1 MADPE
6 NTPQRKDRLHIIS
19 VTSRVM
25 ANFVFEFVTFVTVST
40 RVGLAK
46 DK

>member
-1 MADPE
+1 MADPK
-6 NTPQRKDRLHIIS
+6 NTPQRKNRLHIIS